1 MKFIKF
7 DNEMRASY
15 SFALEELIMTSP
27 QFAEEYFLF
36 WRTSPTLM
44 LGRFQNTYN
53 EINKKYVDENNINV
67 VRRNSGG
74 GTIYTDENCWQYSF
88 ITFKEAGK
96 MKDFRLFTK
105 PVIVALS
112 KLGLNAEF
120 SGRNDLLVDG
130 KKFSGNA
137 QYSIKDR
144 FLHHGTLLF
153 DTNIDNLQNSITIS
167 EDKIISKGIASIRDR
182 VTNIK
187 PYLNKEM
194 SSIEFYSEFLN
205 LISEKMEVIDL
216 SDDVFSNAKKIEKE
230 KFITFDWN
238 YGKSPE
244 FNITKSKRFLGGKIE
259 NHLFVQN
266 GVITN
271 CYISGDF
278 FLDGDISIIQN
289 AVVGTKYEKEELKN
303 ALMKIS
309 NQNQFIMIS
318 FEEFLECCI

>member
-27 QFAEEYFLF
+27 QLTEEYFLF
-36 WRTSPTLM
+36 WRTNPTLM
-44 LGRFQNTYN
+44 IGRFQNTYN
-53 EINKKYVDENNINV
+53 EINKKYVDENNVNV

-74 GTIYTDENCWQYSF
+74 GTIYTDGNCWQYSF
-88 ITFKEAGK
+88 ITWKEAGK
-96 MKDFRLFTK
+96 IKDFRLFTK
-105 PVIVALS
+105 PVIDALS

-137 QYSIKDR
+137 QCSFRDR
-144 FLHHGTLLF
+144 FLHHGTILF
-153 DTNIDNLQNSITIS
+153 DTNIDNLQNSITIN
-167 EDKIISKGIASIRDR
+167 EDKIISKGVTSIRDR

-194 SSIEFYSEFLN
+194 SSIEFYSEFLK
-205 LISEKMEVIDL
+205 LISEKMEVIFL
-216 SDDVFSNAKKIEKE
+216 SDDIFSDAKKIEKE
-230 KFITFDWN
+230 KFLTFDWN

-244 FNITKSKRFLGGKIE
+244 FNITKSKRFFGGKIE

-266 GVITN
+266 GLITN

-278 FLDGDISIIQN
+278 FLDGDISIIQK
-289 AVVGTKYEKEELKN
+289 AVIGTRYEKKELKN

-309 NQNQFIMIS
+309 HQNQFIMIS
-318 FEEFLECCI
+318 FEEFLECFI